1 MDGRVKVNK
10 PPQINC
16 FYKFCPPLNVFHT
29 SDQKP
34 SKSELT
40 AAQLAQFDKRR
51 SAGAEG
57 RCFKPRPDQHSGS
70 YNKYRISAAFVKTSA
85 FG

>member
-1 MDGRVKVNK
+1 MDGRVKVNN
-10 PPQINC
+10 PLQINC
-16 FYKFCPPLNVFHT
+16 FYKFCAPLNVFHT

-51 SAGAEG
+51 SVEREAAVSNPG
-57 RCFKPRPDQHSGS
+57 R
-70 YNKYRISAAFVKTSA
+70 TSTR
-85 FG
+85 GLTINIEKVLPL

>member
-51 SAGAEG
+51 SAEWEATGSNPG
-57 RCFKPRPDQHSGS
+57 RTSTRGLKSP
-70 YNKYRISAAFVKTSA
+70 AFVKTSS